1 MIIKSFTYA
10 VFPHFLLFYPYL
22 IMSNFFTKLTS
33 VMGAATLVAVSTSAS
48 LVAAASEFLPYA
60 ETLAD
65 NSVISAQST
74 EAGYR
79 LGDNVT
85 RAEIAKVV
93 ANLGGI
99 DPVACSGTT
108 YSDVGSGLGD
118 LCGYVEALADAGV
131 VSTSSATFR
140 PNANVTRAEMVKM
153 ILGALGEVGSDVD
166 AGYMDLGGL
175 GDLASYVN
183 RANEIGC
190 ISDSSYFRPN
200 ASSSR
205 GEAFKVAVIC
215 AGLDVSVEEPTD
227 PTDPTSTGST
237 VSTGGSLSVALD
249 GSAMAQYVPKNASSV
264 KVGSVKL
271 TAGSADVTVSSLVVT
286 RSGLGNAA
294 DISSVQLTQN
304 GVALSDAR
312 SMSTSSQSATL
323 KLTNNMVVKAG
334 ESAVV
339 DVLVSLS
346 GAENNQHQFAVTTVT
361 GLNGATVT
369 GVPVTLGLLNTTS
382 YTVGTV
388 TVDSFGGT
396 PSSVTSGKA
405 NQIFATVKLTPSGKD
420 AVINSFTLTKGT
432 GSEDYTKVFAN
443 VSAYFNSTKVGTVTL
458 STDKITVTGLN
469 ISRLSGEQASIEL
482 RADIVFVGS
491 SGTKTSFKVDS
502 SSDVSATEKTTGYAM
517 MVGGY
522 SATAQANLD
531 LNSVDL
537 TITKTSTGTLTVAP
551 GASAVELYKA
561 TVTSDATFDV
571 SNYTLSVVASSTS
584 ASGLSSFSDNK
595 VTVYINGVDYELSNS
610 TPGAT
615 TSTKNWTATAD
626 RFRVE
631 PGVPVTVR
639 VVGNLKSNAFTPADY
654 TTTFSISELRNVSNG
669 ATSNVS
675 KSQAGDKVTVKS
687 GTVVLK
693 DATQAPPSTRRI
705 YSSADL
711 EIGRFAVESQ
721 AENLTVRKLTVT
733 NAVLPGSGGV
743 SDWTTIISGN
753 NVKLVDVATSSQ
765 VSATVTVTAGSIVF
779 DNMSAEVSKD
789 TTRNFK
795 VVVTT
800 TSFSSGEHGKSV
812 DISVTLDTVD
822 KSSGGSAAG
831 APATLASVNSTSY
844 VTGVVPPTVA
854 ITKKSAKVFLVKV
867 TNVDSD
873 STVTLESIKARVKPV
888 AVNNSSYTAIYCLRA
903 EGSSVSTCPEA
914 STSTST
920 GSVPGGATVLT
931 IATPPV
937 ISKSN
942 GSYSYEIL
950 VDSNFVDPTDLLGEV
965 LQVTYNTG
973 TTEDYQ
979 VSAQ

>member
-1 MIIKSFTYA
+1 
-10 VFPHFLLFYPYL
+10 
-22 IMSNFFTKLTS
+22 
-33 VMGAATLVAVSTSAS
+33 MGAATLVAVSTSAS

-65 NSVISAQST
+65 NSVISAQSS

-108 YSDVGSGLGD
+108 FSDVGSGLGD

-131 VSTSSATFR
+131 VSTSNATYR

-166 AGYMDLGGL
+166 AGYMDIEGL
-175 GDLASYVN
+175 NDLTSYIN

-190 ISDSSYFRPN
+190 VSDSSYFRPM

-237 VSTGGSLSVALD
+237 SSTGGSLSVSLD

-271 TAGSADVTVSSLVVT
+271 TAGAADVTVSSLVVS

-323 KLTNNMVVKAG
+323 KFTNNMVVKAG

-346 GAENNQHQFAVTTVT
+346 GAENNQHQFAVTSVT

-369 GVPVTLGLLNTTS
+369 GTPVTLGLLNTTS

-405 NQIFATVKLTPSGKD
+405 NQLFATVKLTPSGKD

-458 STDKITVTGLN
+458 STDKMTVTGLN

-482 RADIVFVGS
+482 RADIVYVGA
-491 SGTKTSFKVDS
+491 TAMTSFKVDS

-522 SATAQANLD
+522 SATAQANLS

-537 TITKTSTGTLTVAP
+537 TITKTSTGTVTVAP

-561 TVTSDATFDV
+561 TIASDATFDV
-571 SNYTLSVVASSTS
+571 SNYTLSVVATSTS

-610 TPGAT
+610 TAGAT
-615 TSTKNWTATAD
+615 TSTRTWTATAD

-639 VVGNLKSNAFTPADY
+639 VVGNLKSNAFTPVDY

-669 ATSNVS
+669 ATSPVS

-693 DATQAPPSTRRI
+693 DATVAPPSTRRI

-721 AENLTVRKLTVT
+721 AENLTLRKLTVT
-733 NAVLPGSGGV
+733 NSVFTGGV
-743 SDWTTIISGN
+743 QDWTTIISGN
-753 NVKLVDVATSSQ
+753 NVKLVDAATSSQ
-765 VSATVTVTAGSIVF
+765 VSATVTVTSTGITF
-779 DNMSAEVSKD
+779 DNMSAEVTKD

-795 VVVTT
+795 VVATT
-800 TSFSSGEHGKSV
+800 TSFDATEHNKIV
-812 DISVTLDTVD
+812 DIRVTLDTVD
-822 KSSGGSAAG
+822 KSSGGAAAG
-831 APATLASVNSTSY
+831 APVTLASVNSSNY
-844 VTGVVPPTVA
+844 VTGVVPPTVTL
-854 ITKKSAKVFLVKV
+854 TKKSAKVFLVKV

-873 STVTLESIKARVKPV
+873 STVQLEAIKARVKPV
-888 AVNNSSYTAIYCLRA
+888 AVNNSTYTAIYCLRA
-903 EGSSVSTCPEA
+903 EGSSLSTCPEA

-920 GSVPGGATVLT
+920 GAVPGGATNLT
-931 IATPPV
+931 LASVPTL
-937 ISKSN
+937 SKN
-942 GSYSYEIL
+942 GGSYSYEIL
-950 VDSNFVDPTDLLGEV
+950 VDSNYVDPTDLLGEV

-979 VSAQ
+979 VTAQ

>member
-1 MIIKSFTYA
+1 
-10 VFPHFLLFYPYL
+10 
-22 IMSNFFTKLTS
+22 
-33 VMGAATLVAVSTSAS
+33 MGAATLVAVSTGAS

-65 NSVISAQST
+65 NSVITAQST

-131 VSTSSATFR
+131 VSTANGTFR

-166 AGYMDLGGL
+166 AGYMDLAGL
-175 GDLASYVN
+175 GDLATYVN

-190 ISDSSYFRPN
+190 ISDASYFRPN

-215 AGLDVSVEEPTD
+215 AGLDVSVTPPSTGG
-227 PTDPTSTGST
+227 TGSTSTGA
-237 VSTGGSLSVALD
+237 VTGGSLSVALD

-271 TAGSADVTVSSLVVT
+271 TAGASDVTVSSLVVT

-323 KLTNNMVVKAG
+323 KFTNNMVLKAG
-334 ESAVV
+334 TSSVV

-346 GAENNQHQFAVTTVT
+346 GAENNQHQFAVTSVT

-369 GVPVTLGLLNTTS
+369 GTPVTLGLLNTTS

-405 NQIFATVKLTPSGKD
+405 NQLFATVKLTPSGKD

-458 STDKITVTGLN
+458 STDKMTVTGLN
-469 ISRLSGEQASIEL
+469 IARLSGEQASIEL
-482 RADIVFVGS
+482 RADIVYVGA
-491 SGTKTSFKVDS
+491 TAMTSFKVDS

-522 SATAQANLD
+522 SATTQANLS

-537 TITKTSTGTLTVAP
+537 TITKTSTGTVTVAP

-561 TVTSDATFDV
+561 TIASDATFDV
-571 SNYTLSVVASSTS
+571 SNYTLSVVATSTS

-610 TPGAT
+610 TAGAT
-615 TSTKNWTATAD
+615 TSTRTWTATAD

-639 VVGNLKSNAFTPADY
+639 VVGNLKSNAFTPVDY

-669 ATSNVS
+669 ATSPVS

-687 GTVVLK
+687 GTVILK
-693 DATQAPPSTRRI
+693 DATVAPPSTRRI

-721 AENLTVRKLTVT
+721 AENLTLRKLTVT
-733 NAVLPGSGGV
+733 NSVFTGGV
-743 SDWTTIISGN
+743 QDWTTIISGN
-753 NVKLVDVATSSQ
+753 NVKLVDAATSSQ
-765 VSATVTVTAGSIVF
+765 VSATVTVTATGITF
-779 DNMSAEVSKD
+779 DNMSTEVTKD

-795 VVVTT
+795 VVATT
-800 TSFSSGEHGKSV
+800 TSFDATEHNKIV
-812 DISVTLDTVD
+812 DIRVTLDTVD
-822 KSSGGSAAG
+822 KSSGGAAAG
-831 APATLASVNSTSY
+831 APTTLASVNSSNY
-844 VTGVVPPTVA
+844 VTGVVPPTVTL
-854 ITKKSAKVFLVKV
+854 TKKSAKVFLVKV

-873 STVTLESIKARVKPV
+873 STVQLEAIKARVKPV
-888 AVNNSSYTAIYCLRA
+888 AVNNSTYTAIYCLRA
-903 EGSSVSTCPEA
+903 EGSSLSTCPEA

-920 GSVPGGATVLT
+920 GAVPGGATTLT
-931 IATPPV
+931 LASVPTL
-937 ISKSN
+937 SKN
-942 GSYSYEIL
+942 GGSYSYEIL
-950 VDSNFVDPTDLLGEV
+950 VDSNYVDPTDLLGEV

-979 VSAQ
+979 VTAQ

>member
-1 MIIKSFTYA
+1 
-10 VFPHFLLFYPYL
+10 
-22 IMSNFFTKLTS
+22 
-33 VMGAATLVAVSTSAS
+33 MGAATLVAVSTSAS

-131 VSTSSATFR
+131 ITTSNATYR

-166 AGYMDLGGL
+166 AGYMDIGGL
-175 GDLASYVN
+175 NDLTSYIN

-190 ISDSSYFRPN
+190 VSDASYFRPM

-215 AGLDVSVEEPTD
+215 AGLDVSVTPPTNGG
-227 PTDPTSTGST
+227 TGSTSTGGT

-249 GSAMAQYVPKNASSV
+249 GAAMAQYVPKNASSV

-271 TAGSADVTVSSLVVT
+271 TAGASDVTVSSLVVT

-323 KLTNNMVVKAG
+323 KFTNNMVLKAG
-334 ESAVV
+334 TSAVV

-346 GAENNQHQFAVTTVT
+346 GAENNQHQFAVTSVT

-369 GVPVTLGLLNTTS
+369 GTPVTLGLLNTTS

-388 TVDSFGGT
+388 SVDSFGGT

-405 NQIFATVKLTPSGKD
+405 NQLFATVKLTPSGKD

-469 ISRLSGEQASIEL
+469 IARLSGEQASIEL
-482 RADIVFVGS
+482 RADIVYVGA
-491 SGTKTSFKVDS
+491 TAMTSFKVDS

-522 SATAQANLD
+522 SATAQANLS

-537 TITKTSTGTLTVAP
+537 TITKTSTGTVTVAP

-561 TVTSDATFDV
+561 TIASDATFDV
-571 SNYTLSVVASSTS
+571 SNYTLTVVASSTS

-610 TPGAT
+610 TAGAT
-615 TSTKNWTATAD
+615 TSTRIWTATAD

-631 PGVPVTVR
+631 PGVPVSVR
-639 VVGNLKSNAFTPADY
+639 VVGNLKSNAFTPVDY
-654 TTTFSISELRNVSNG
+654 TTTFSIAELRNVSNG
-669 ATSNVS
+669 ATSPVS

-721 AENLTVRKLTVT
+721 AENLTLRKITVT
-733 NAVLPGSGGV
+733 NSIFTGGV
-743 SDWTTIISGN
+743 QDWTTIISGN
-753 NVKLVDVATSSQ
+753 NVKLVDVANNSQ
-765 VSATVTVTAGSIVF
+765 VSATVTVTATGITF
-779 DNMSAEVSKD
+779 DNMSNEVTKD

-795 VVVTT
+795 VVATT
-800 TSFSSGEHGKSV
+800 TSFDSTEHNKSV

-822 KSSGGSAAG
+822 KSSGGAAAG
-831 APATLASVNSTSY
+831 APVTLASVNSTSY
-844 VTGVVPPTVA
+844 VTGVVPPTVSL
-854 ITKKSAKVFLVKV
+854 TKKSAKVFLVKV

-873 STVTLESIKARVKPV
+873 STVQLESIKARVKPV
-888 AVNNSSYTAIYCLRA
+888 AVNNSTYTAIYCLRA

-920 GSVPGGATVLT
+920 GAVPGGATTLT
-931 IATPPV
+931 LASVPTL
-937 ISKSN
+937 SKN
-942 GSYSYEIL
+942 GGSYSYEIL
-950 VDSNFVDPTDLLGEV
+950 VDSNYVDPTDLLGEV